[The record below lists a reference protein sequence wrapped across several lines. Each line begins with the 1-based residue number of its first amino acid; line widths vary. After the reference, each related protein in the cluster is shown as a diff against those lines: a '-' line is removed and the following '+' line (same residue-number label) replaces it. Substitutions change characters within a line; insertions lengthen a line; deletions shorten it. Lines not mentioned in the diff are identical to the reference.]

1 MNSTRAISSEK
12 FLKFSPIEFPMFLK
26 FLIYIPMF
34 DQKEMDSWLS
44 IMLLG
49 IDAYFQAEKVN
60 AVSSAISE

>member
-1 MNSTRAISSEK
+1 
-12 FLKFSPIEFPMFLK
+12 
-26 FLIYIPMF
+26 MF